1 MHTIQYILQ
10 HGLESLTTELGI
22 TVKERDNLL
31 ILDYDQ
37 ITSPKTHPVVMECRG
52 LILEKDTYKV
62 VFRCMERFFNYTEAG
77 TDKLD
82 YSNAEYY
89 DKVDGSLIKIFYY
102 NSKWYIATR
111 GTIIADNTTAFGIT
125 FEGLVL
131 KALHVNS
138 NAEFQ
143 SIAIPILN
151 PKISYN
157 FEVTSVE
164 NRVVTKYDGYTLTY
178 LNARNTETGDYVDER
193 ETALALGAQLQQPVL
208 SNVSIETVFDYV
220 DNIPDLKEGVVAYI
234 NGIPTCKFKN
244 KLYVDIHHTTCGLV
258 NEHGLSTKRVV
269 KLVLENEYA
278 EYLAYFPEKEFLFTP
293 YIKTK
298 ADVLESLEKYW
309 NQYSNHE
316 TIKEF
321 AIAVKGLTLGSMLIT
336 KYRNQNKSFEQIFSE
351 INQATQIK
359 LLYLFC
365 EPS

>member
-82 YSNAEYY
+82 YSNAKYF
-89 DKVDGSLIKIFYY
+89 DKVDGSLIKIFNY

-131 KALHVNS
+131 KALNVNS

-143 SIAIPILN
+143 SIANPTLN
-151 PKISYN
+151 PNISYN

-164 NRVVTKYDGYTLTY
+164 NRVVTKYEGYSLTY
-178 LNARNTETGDYVDER
+178 LNARNTETGEYVDES
-193 ETALALGAQLQQPVL
+193 ETALALGAVLQQPVL
-208 SNVSIETVFDYV
+208 SSVPIETVFDYV

-234 NGIPTCKFKN
+234 NGIPICKFKN

-278 EYLAYFPEKEFLFTP
+278 EYLSYFPEKEFLFTP
-293 YIKTK
+293 YIKAK
-298 ADVLESLEKYW
+298 EKLLDTLACVW
-309 NQYSNHE
+309 LNYSHHE
-316 TIKEF
+316 TIKDF
-321 AIAVKGLTLGSMLIT
+321 AIAVKGNLLASMLIT
-336 KYRNQNKSFEQIFSE
+336 KYRNQEKNYEQIFADV
-351 INQATQIK
+351 NQATQIK
-359 LLYLFC
+359 LLEQFK
-365 EPS
+365 ET

>member
-10 HGLESLTTELGI
+10 HGLEALTTELGI

-52 LILEKDTYKV
+52 LILEKDTYKI

-125 FEGLVL
+125 FEELVL
-131 KALHVNS
+131 KALRLKTNDD
-138 NAEFQ
+138 FQ
-143 SIAIPILN
+143 WEANHILN

-164 NRVVTKYDGYTLTY
+164 NRVVTRYEGYTLTY
-178 LNARNTETGDYVDER
+178 LNARNTETGEYVDEQ
-193 ETALALGAQLQQPVL
+193 TPAILLGAKLQVPVL
-208 SNVSIETVFDYV
+208 SSVPIETVFDYV
-220 DNIPDLKEGVVAYI
+220 DNIPDLKEGLVAYI
-234 NGIPTCKFKN
+234 NGIPVCKFKN
-244 KLYVDIHHTTCGLV
+244 KLYVDIHHTTSCLT
-258 NEHGLSTKRVV
+258 NEHGLSTKRVI

-293 YIKTK
+293 YIKAK
-298 ADVLESLEKYW
+298 EKLLDTFACVW
-309 NQYSNHE
+309 LNYSHHE
-316 TIKEF
+316 TIKDF
-321 AIAVKGLTLGSMLIT
+321 AIAVKGNLLSSMLIN
-336 KYRNQNKSFEQIFSE
+336 KYRNPSKSYEQVFYDN
-351 INQATQIK
+351 NQVTQIK
-359 LLYLFC
+359 LLEQFK
-365 EPS
+365 ET

>member
-82 YSNAEYY
+82 YSNADYF
-89 DKVDGSLIKIFYY
+89 DKVDGSLIKIFNY

-143 SIAIPILN
+143 SIATPILN

-178 LNARNTETGDYVDER
+178 LNARNTQTGEYVNEQ
-193 ETALALGAQLQQPVL
+193 EAAVALGAEIKQPVL
-208 SNVSIETVFDYV
+208 SNVPIDTVLTFV
-220 DNIPDLKEGVVAYI
+220 DNIPDLQEGLVAYI

-244 KLYVDIHHTTCGLV
+244 KLYVDIHHTTSGLV

-278 EYLAYFPEKEFLFTP
+278 EYLSYFPEKEFLFTP
-293 YIKTK
+293 YIKAKETLLD
-298 ADVLESLEKYW
+298 AFASLWSE
-309 NQYSNHE
+309 YSTHE
-316 TIKEF
+316 TIKDF
-321 AIAVKGLTLGSMLIT
+321 AIAVNGNLLASLLIT
-336 KYRNQNKSFEQIFSE
+336 KYRNPSKSFEQIFADVM
-351 INQATQIK
+351 QPTQIK
-359 LLYLFC
+359 LLEHFK
-365 EPS
+365 EA